1 MSETDETPSFQL
13 KAGNPAPDV
22 QNGTSVSIAKA
33 APMRSIFEDV
43 RFKSLAPEQAQMIE
57 EVLFTIAKE
66 PWFAKERVRREDF
79 AAQVLQMF
87 FRGLVRREKLQAFCV
102 VMARRRYSEA
112 SELSEADPSRLR

>member
-1 MSETDETPSFQL
+1 
-13 KAGNPAPDV
+13 
-22 QNGTSVSIAKA
+22 
-33 APMRSIFEDV
+33 MRSIFEDV
-43 RFKSLAPEQAQMIE
+43 RFKGLAPEQAQMIE

-87 FRGLVRREKLQAFCV
+87 FRGLVVRDKLLALCM

-112 SELSEADPSRLR
+112 SGPNEAAPTKPR